1 MQFNKQS
8 LISIFS
14 ILVIVIVWGSASTVT
29 KLSVEAIPP
38 YTFAFLRNLV
48 GSIGFLPFYFYL
60 RKRNRQEI
68 SGAPAK
74 KIIWLGLT
82 GITFFYLFFNAGI
95 YYTTAAI
102 GALIQGFIPVVI
114 ILLAV
119 IFLKERLKFLQATGI
134 FISLGG
140 VIMIGFTDVMGEAR
154 NAILGNILII
164 FAVISWGAYTT
175 ISKSMQQYNPVYLAI
190 MSIWV
195 GTIGLI
201 PFAIYELCTR
211 ELPVISMNGWLAIIY
226 LGLFSS
232 TICYILYNR
241 ILKILPAVQVGNFM
255 NLDPL
260 CGAIIAIIILHDRVT
275 VWQVTGTILVL
286 IGVALTSRKR
296 E

>member
-1 MQFNKQS
+1 MQLNKQS

-29 KLSVEAIPP
+29 KLAVEDIQP

-48 GSIGFLPFYFYL
+48 GSICFVPFYFYL
-60 RKRNRQEI
+60 RKRNRQGI
-68 SGAPAK
+68 SGAPVK
-74 KIIWLGLT
+74 KLIWLGLT

-102 GALIQGFIPVVI
+102 GALIQGFIPIAI

-119 IFLKERLKFLQATGI
+119 LFLKERLKLLQAIGI
-134 FISLGG
+134 LISLGG
-140 VIMIGFTDVMGEAR
+140 VIMIGFTGVIGEAR

-164 FAVISWGAYTT
+164 FAVISWGAYTI

-190 MSIWV
+190 MSIWI

-201 PFAIYELCTR
+201 LPLIYELCTR
-211 ELPVISMNGWLAIIY
+211 GFPVISTDGWLSIIY
-226 LGLFSS
+226 LGIFSS

-260 CGAIIAIIILHDRVT
+260 CGAIIAIIFLHDRVT

-286 IGVALTSRKR
+286 VGVALTTRKR
-296 E
+296 K